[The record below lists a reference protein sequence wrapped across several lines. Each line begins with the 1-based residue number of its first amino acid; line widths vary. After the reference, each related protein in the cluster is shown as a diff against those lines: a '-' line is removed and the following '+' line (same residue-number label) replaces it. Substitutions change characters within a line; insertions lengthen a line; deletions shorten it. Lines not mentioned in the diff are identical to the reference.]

1 MLIADMNFVPEII
14 QLEYILSRIAKVT
27 TKDRH
32 RMTNIDF
39 WVFRKR
45 GIVSPCTTIVTVSAF
60 KNSIPAV
67 IIVTRKLQVVKWII
81 TCEEIISCYH

>member
-1 MLIADMNFVPEII
+1 MNFVPEIV

-39 WVFRKR
+39 RIFSKR
-45 GIVSPCTTIVTVSAF
+45 SIMSPCIIIVTVSAF

-67 IIVTRKLQVVKWII
+67 IKVTGKL
-81 TCEEIISCYH
+81 